1 MRNNR
6 SFIRKGSMKQE
17 VQKSDL
23 QPDSKDGKQEEAL
36 TDNEQKSNDFSFF
49 VSGPDRS
56 ERLTEEKN
64 DQTKKGEETDKSI
77 SFFLPE

>member
-1 MRNNR
+1 
-6 SFIRKGSMKQE
+6 MKQKVE
-17 VQKSDL
+17 KPSLQPDL
-23 QPDSKDGKQEEAL
+23 QPNSQDGKQEEAS

-49 VSGPDRS
+49 VSKPDRS
-56 ERLTEEKN
+56 EMLTEKN